1 MLVALL
7 GSAAA
12 IVLKTYGSKGYAA
25 SMVLSLFA
33 LDAARRGRVVD
44 TSSPE
49 NIFSY
54 YMYMWN
60 IFYGCY
66 LLLPFL
72 NR

>member
-7 GSAAA
+7 GSAA
-12 IVLKTYGSKGYAA
+12 VVVFKTYGMNGFPVSAI
-25 SMVLSLFA
+25 LTLFA
-33 LDAARRGRVVD
+33 IDAARRGKVVD
-44 TSSPE
+44 TTSPD

-72 NR
+72 RR